1 MIFNAKNSMS
11 VIEVKTRDKFI
22 DAARRLFAHT
32 GVENT
37 TMNDIAEASKK
48 GRRTLYTHFKSKAD
62 IFNAVVK
69 SELNLLFNS
78 LDKVI
83 QKELP
88 ADEKLL
94 EYILIRFES
103 IKQVVHR
110 NGTFQGDF
118 FRDMGRVE
126 KVRKSFDVKEIR
138 CIQGILEE
146 GVRQNIFDVPNAF
159 DMAIIIHYAFKGLE
173 LPYILGFIPDIDSQN
188 NALIEAAI
196 HLLFKGIKKDKN

>member
-1 MIFNAKNSMS
+1 MIFNAKNDMS

-22 DAARRLFAHT
+22 DAARQLFAHT
-32 GVENT
+32 GVANT

-48 GRRTLYTHFKSKAD
+48 GRRTLYTHFKSKTD
-62 IFNAVVK
+62 IYNAVVK

-78 LDKVI
+78 LDMVI

-94 EYILIRFES
+94 EYILIRFDS

-110 NGTFQGDF
+110 NGTFRGDF
-118 FRDMGRVE
+118 FRDISRVE

-138 CIQGILEE
+138 CIQCILEE
-146 GVRQNIFDVPNAF
+146 GVSQTIFDVPNVY
-159 DMAIIIHYAFKGLE
+159 DMAIIIHHAFKGLE
-173 LPYILGFIPDIDSQN
+173 LPYILGYIPNIDSKN
-188 NALIEAAI
+188 NTLIEASI
-196 HLLFKGIKKDKN
+196 HLLFKGIKRDKN